1 MKGKNGMNILLINHY
16 AGSPQYGMEY
26 RPYYLAREWVRMGHR
41 VVIISASFSHLRIKQ
56 PTVEGNISEEII
68 DGIKY
73 IWIKAPNYKGNGF
86 KRILNMLTFVSK
98 LVFLSKKLSSYFKP
112 DLVIASST
120 YPLDIFPAYLI
131 SRFSKA
137 KLIFEVHDLW
147 PLTPIELGGL
157 PKWHPFIVIMQ
168 IAEDFAYKHADKVI
182 SILPKALDYMV
193 SRGMDANKF
202 VHIPNGIDTEE
213 WQSSNAQ
220 LPEKCKEVIEKL
232 KKEEKFLVGYVGSFG
247 VANALNYFIESAI
260 YLKELPVSLIL
271 VGQGPER
278 EKLQKY
284 VELNKLDNVVFLT
297 SIAKGSIPFLL
308 NEMDALYIG
317 WRKNRLYRYGM
328 SPNKLF
334 DYMMSGK
341 PIIHAVEAGN
351 DLVKEVGCGISIPPE
366 DPVAIAEAVKKL
378 LSMAPG
384 EREEMGMRGREYVIK
399 NHDYKVLAQKFLEAI
414 ND

>member
-1 MKGKNGMNILLINHY
+1 MNILYINHY

-26 RPYYLAREWVRMGHR
+26 RPYYLAREWVRMGKN
-41 VVIISASFSHLRIKQ
+41 VTIIAASFSHLRSKNPKVNKNIQ
-56 PTVEGNISEEII
+56 EEFVEGIR
-68 DGIKY
+68 Y
-73 IWIKAPNYKGNGF
+73 IWIKTPSYKGNGIRRVINIF
-86 KRILNMLTFVSK
+86 IFVYKLLIYSK
-98 LVFLSKKLSSYFKP
+98 EFAKKNKP
-112 DLVIASST
+112 DVVIASST

-131 SRFSKA
+131 SLFSKA

-147 PLTPIELGGL
+147 PLTLIELGGMS
-157 PKWHPFIVIMQ
+157 KWHPFIVIMQ

-202 VHIPNGIDTEE
+202 VHIPNGIDVDE
-213 WQSSNAQ
+213 WQLLNDQ
-220 LPEKCKEVIEKL
+220 LPEVHKESIYEL
-232 KKEEKFLVGYVGSFG
+232 KRKGNFLLGYIGSFG
-247 VANALNYFIESAI
+247 VSNALDYLVESAS
-260 YLKELPVSLIL
+260 YLKDLPVSIIF
-271 VGQGPER
+271 VGQGPEK

-284 VELNKLDNVVFLT
+284 VELNKLDNVVFLPP
-297 SIAKGSIPFLL
+297 IAKSTIPFLL
-308 NEMDALYIG
+308 NEMDALYKG
-317 WRKNRLYRYGM
+317 CKRNRLYRYGM

-351 DLVKEVGCGISIPPE
+351 DLVKEVGCGISVPPE